1 MEAELEWAVFD
12 QPEKT
17 RDQCLWLRREIQDI
31 SLDDTKSREYLDVSE
46 KGTAIDEQTQQ
57 QLQGIKDM
65 LENEVCCMHFV
76 PQTLLLRQLS
86 ISVKTTLN
94 AVGPLMCYV
103 ICDSHIRVDMMA
115 AHVHRYQAPTC

>member
-1 MEAELEWAVFD
+1 MHLFISPGMEAELELAVFD

-57 QLQGIKDM
+57 QLQGIKDL
-65 LENEVCCMHFV
+65 LENEVCRVHF
-76 PQTLLLRQLS
+76 R
-86 ISVKTTLN
+86 
-94 AVGPLMCYV
+94 
-103 ICDSHIRVDMMA
+103 
-115 AHVHRYQAPTC
+115 